1 MDEGIVIVLKKI
13 IADHKEELREFLTS
27 GGAEDMSKYSRLV
40 GRYESLKLIEGE
52 LDDIEQRFAI
62 DD

>member
-1 MDEGIVIVLKKI
+1 MDDGIVILLKKR

-40 GRYESLKLIEGE
+40 GRYETLKLVEGE
-52 LDDIEQRFAI
+52 LDDIEQKFII

>member
-1 MDEGIVIVLKKI
+1 MDDGIVILLKKR
-13 IADHKEELREFLTS
+13 IADHKEDLREFLTS

-40 GRYESLKLIEGE
+40 GRYETLKLVEGE
-52 LDDIEQRFAI
+52 LNDIEQKFII

>member
-1 MDEGIVIVLKKI
+1 MDDGIVILLKKR

-40 GRYESLKLIEGE
+40 GRYETLKLVEGE
-52 LDDIEQRFAI
+52 LNDIEQKFII